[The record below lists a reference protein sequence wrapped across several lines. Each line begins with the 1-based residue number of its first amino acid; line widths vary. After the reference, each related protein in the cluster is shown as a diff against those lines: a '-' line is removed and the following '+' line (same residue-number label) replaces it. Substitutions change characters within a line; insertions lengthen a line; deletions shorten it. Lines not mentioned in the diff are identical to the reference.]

1 MTHPFVAAV
10 AAVADTAA
18 NGVMIV
24 ESGVLRYANLSARDS
39 LASGAEAISPVLAG
53 IVDAARRS
61 GFWSGA
67 VTDPAE
73 VPGELVASAWMV
85 DAGTGS
91 DIAMVVVSRTP
102 AALDPPADVDL
113 RDVSGDVQRRAQE
126 QRVVSA
132 LHRISVTGSADH
144 LANAILETVP
154 PLFDAEHVLILRP
167 VPDGE
172 SMAVLGAT
180 GRTTREL
187 EGMQVRASGIAGY
200 VMREGTPV
208 VCVDTA
214 RETRFDASE
223 MRRYGL
229 RSAAA
234 VPVPGSPE
242 NWGVLAVY
250 RESAGVVTPDALTV
264 LIILADVLGAAVH
277 RTDLEHRLRHRS
289 RVDPVTSLDNRTS
302 GYRRLDDA
310 LAAGRD
316 DGRLTAVVLIDLDG
330 FRSVNETF
338 GFAAGDALLAAVAP
352 VISGA
357 ARRGDAVARLGADQF
372 AVICPGLTSTFE
384 ATDLATSV
392 LAALAEPFSVE
403 GRGTVVTACAGVAV
417 GHGNRT
423 AADLVREA
431 DIAVAAAKRR
441 GPGHV
446 EVFDAA
452 AGGALRRRWAVA
464 TDLRA
469 AIDADDLTVVYQP
482 VFDIE
487 IGVLVGVEALA
498 RWTSPTLGPLGPD
511 EFVPAA
517 EQAGLIA
524 ALGERVLRRAC
535 RDAVA
540 WHRLLDGTGTGTGDG
555 SVGSTAPTVDLRVNV
570 SPLQLRT
577 PGFLATVDD
586 ALADSGLDPSTFGI
600 EITESVWLE
609 DSDTVRSA
617 LRGLHERG
625 IRILLDDFGV
635 GHSSLG
641 SVTRFPLLDG
651 LKIDRSFVAELS
663 VARSEAVVGAMVSL
677 AEAFG
682 LDVIGEGVETS
693 EQLATLRRCGCRL
706 AQGYLLGRPT
716 DADSVAALVR
726 AGGVLAAPGPSP

>member
-1 MTHPFVAAV
+1 MTDALVAAV

-39 LASGAEAISPVLAG
+39 LAPGADAISPVLAG

-85 DAGTGS
+85 DAGQGS
-91 DIAMVVVSRTP
+91 DIAMVVVSRTSVSP
-102 AALDPPADVDL
+102 DPPGEVDL
-113 RDVSGDVQRRAQE
+113 QDVSGDVRRRAQE

-132 LHRISVTGSADH
+132 LHRISVTGSTDH

-167 VPDGE
+167 SPDGE
-172 SMAVLGAT
+172 KMAVLGAT
-180 GRTTREL
+180 GRTTEDL
-187 EGMQVRASGIAGY
+187 DGVQVRASGIAGY
-200 VMREGTPV
+200 AMREGGPV

-214 RETRFDASE
+214 RETRFDTSE
-223 MRRYGL
+223 MQQFGL

-250 RESAGVVTPDALTV
+250 RESTGVVTPDALTV

-277 RTDLEHRLRHRS
+277 RTDLENRLRHRS
-289 RVDPVTSLDNRTS
+289 LIDPVTSLDNRTS

-310 LAAGRD
+310 LAVGRA

-352 VISGA
+352 VLSGA
-357 ARRGDAVARLGADQF
+357 ARPGDAVARLGADQF
-372 AVICPGLTSTFE
+372 AVVCPGLTSTFD
-384 ATDLATSV
+384 AT
-392 LAALAEPFSVE
+392 ALAESMLAAFAEPISVD
-403 GRGTVVTACAGVAV
+403 GRDTVVTACAGVAV
-417 GHGNRT
+417 GHGHRT

-431 DIAVAAAKRR
+431 DIAVGAAKRR

-446 EVFDAA
+446 EVFDSA

-469 AIDADDLTVVYQP
+469 AIDADEMTVVYQP

-498 RWTSPTLGPLGPD
+498 RRTSPTLGPLGPD

-535 RDAVA
+535 RDAAA
-540 WHRLLDGTGTGTGDG
+540 WQRLLGAGAERRPP
-555 SVGSTAPTVDLRVNV
+555 SVDLRVNV
-570 SPLQLRT
+570 SPLQLRM

-609 DSDTVRSA
+609 DSDTVRAA

-635 GHSSLG
+635 GQSSLG
-641 SVTRFPLLDG
+641 SVARFPLLDG
-651 LKIDRSFVAELS
+651 VKIDRSFVAGLP
-663 VARSEAVVGAMVSL
+663 VARSEAVIGAVVSV

-682 LDVIGEGVETS
+682 LDVIGEGVETP
-693 EQLATLRRCGCRL
+693 EQLATLLRCGCRR

-716 DADSVAALVR
+716 DVDSVAELVR
-726 AGGVLAAPGPSP
+726 AGGMLAASNPSP